1 MTSEIKVDTIS
12 ENTSANGVTI
22 DGLTIKDGNIIGD
35 VALAGTTPTFT
46 VGDGGAEDASLIFDG
61 NAVDYYIA
69 LDDSADNL
77 IIGSGSTVGSNSLI
91 TIDSDGDFTFDS
103 AGDITFD
110 AAGNDVIFSKNGT
123 ERGRMNLDAADL
135 KIQSTASNADI
146 IFNGNDGGS
155 AITALTLDM
164 SAAGHATFNNQ
175 ITATNGNFGSSV
187 NTQGVLNL
195 SNGGAEQIEFFTG
208 ASSGVSQIQAFNRN
222 DSSYDNLEIIVLD
235 FKVKISG
242 TEKFNIASNGS
253 TTITTSDNADTLT
266 LSSTDADANPGPVL
280 NYYRNSGSAA
290 DNDYIGRN
298 IFTFNNDAPEIETA
312 LAQNIIMTDVSN
324 GSEDVKYIQ
333 EQMTAGSIVERFTIS
348 ASEAVFNE
356 GSVDVDFRVESNGNT
371 HMLFVDGGNNRV
383 GVFSEPDLGSGLHIR
398 TADSSASVNG
408 DGDELVIEHSG
419 NAGLSILTGT
429 SGAGGIFFGDSD
441 DNDAG
446 GILYNHA
453 NNDLTITAEAAE
465 AMRFDGK
472 VISTGGET
480 AADVSGGGI
489 CLNQGVADTNILTF
503 KSSDIAHGI
512 TSNAE
517 TDTYAEFVKQ
527 NASIGGLAIHT
538 YSEQKLCMDLQGH
551 AGLAEESSPGTSS
564 FAPVRVNVK
573 LKSGTGGTA
582 LGNGAHLFC
591 VSNDDSTKFMID
603 GDGTF
608 HSDGSGATYDIY
620 EDAQLVRAFDLSH
633 GKGVIDSKFD
643 KFISYNHEKLAEL
656 KLVGRE
662 KDGTPNYFINYPAF
676 NRLHNGAIWQ
686 QYEKHQRLA
695 EAVYEMAKEALGAD
709 KADAILEKHDIKLLN

>member
-1 MTSEIKVDTIS
+1 
-12 ENTSANGVTI
+12 
-22 DGLTIKDGNIIGD
+22 
-35 VALAGTTPTFT
+35 
-46 VGDGGAEDASLIFDG
+46 
-61 NAVDYYIA
+61 

-324 GSEDVKYIQ
+324 G
-333 EQMTAGSIVERFTIS
+333 
-348 ASEAVFNE
+348 
-356 GSVDVDFRVESNGNT
+356 
-371 HMLFVDGGNNRV
+371 
-383 GVFSEPDLGSGLHIR
+383 
-398 TADSSASVNG
+398 
-408 DGDELVIEHSG
+408 
-419 NAGLSILTGT
+419 
-429 SGAGGIFFGDSD
+429 
-441 DNDAG
+441 
-446 GILYNHA
+446 
-453 NNDLTITAEAAE
+453 
-465 AMRFDGK
+465 
-472 VISTGGET
+472 
-480 AADVSGGGI
+480 
-489 CLNQGVADTNILTF
+489 
-503 KSSDIAHGI
+503 
-512 TSNAE
+512 
-517 TDTYAEFVKQ
+517 
-527 NASIGGLAIHT
+527 
-538 YSEQKLCMDLQGH
+538 
-551 AGLAEESSPGTSS
+551 
-564 FAPVRVNVK
+564 
-573 LKSGTGGTA
+573 
-582 LGNGAHLFC
+582 
-591 VSNDDSTKFMID
+591 
-603 GDGTF
+603 
-608 HSDGSGATYDIY
+608 
-620 EDAQLVRAFDLSH
+620 
-633 GKGVIDSKFD
+633 
-643 KFISYNHEKLAEL
+643 
-656 KLVGRE
+656 
-662 KDGTPNYFINYPAF
+662 
-676 NRLHNGAIWQ
+676 
-686 QYEKHQRLA
+686 
-695 EAVYEMAKEALGAD
+695 
-709 KADAILEKHDIKLLN
+709 

>member
-1 MTSEIKVDTIS
+1 MAGTGVGKFSSTAGSNTSNLTVNFAENMAPSNVNNAARELMGHIRDMYEQLGDGYFEFGDGDGEYTVARSDADTITITSSSDISSVYFAGRKIRITDGGANVVEGTIASSSHTSTTQTVNLTGISLASGTPTKVELGVDTAAFGGRIILDDDGDTYI
-12 ENTSANGVTI
+12 EAPTDDTIDIYLAGAKDFTFTANTFTAHSGSNVDLDGDLDVDGTTNLDVVDIDGAVDMASTLAVGDNITVTSSTSSKPVLKLDNTNTNANPSSLVFDKSVTGANDDILGRIDFTGQDTGNGEHTFARI
-22 DGLTIKDGNIIGD
+22 DGLIQKANAT
-35 VALAGTTPTFT
+35 
-46 VGDGGAEDASLIFDG
+46 AESGKLIFQV
-61 NAVDYYIA
+61 AVDDTMSEFMRIQG
-69 LDDSADNL
+69 
-77 IIGSGSTVGSNSLI
+77 GSG
-91 TIDSDGDFTFDS
+91 
-103 AGDITFD
+103 AG
-110 AAGNDVIFSKNGT
+110 
-123 ERGRMNLDAADL
+123 
-135 KIQSTASNADI
+135 
-146 IFNGNDGGS
+146 
-155 AITALTLDM
+155 
-164 SAAGHATFNNQ
+164 
-175 ITATNGNFGSSV
+175 
-187 NTQGVLNL
+187 
-195 SNGGAEQIEFFTG
+195 
-208 ASSGVSQIQAFNRN
+208 GVS
-222 DSSYDNLEIIVLD
+222 EV
-235 FKVKISG
+235 
-242 TEKFNIASNGS
+242 
-253 TTITTSDNADTLT
+253 
-266 LSSTDADANPGPVL
+266 
-280 NYYRNSGSAA
+280 
-290 DNDYIGRN
+290 
-298 IFTFNNDAPEIETA
+298 
-312 LAQNIIMTDVSN
+312 M
-324 GSEDVKYIQ
+324 
-333 EQMTAGSIVERFTIS
+333 
-348 ASEAVFNE
+348 FNE
-356 GSVDVDFRVESNGNT
+356 GSGDHDFRVESNGNT

-429 SGAGGIFFGDSD
+429 SNVGGIFFGDSG
-441 DNDAG
+441 DNDIG

-489 CLNQGVADTNILTF
+489 CLNQGVADSNILSF
-503 KSSDIAHGI
+503 KSSDVAHGM

-527 NASIGGLAIHT
+527 DASIGGLAIHT

-695 EAVYEMAKEALGAD
+695 EAVYEMAKEALGED

>member
-429 SGAGGIFFGDSD
+429 SNVGGIFFGDSG
-441 DNDAG
+441 DNDIG

-453 NNDLTITAEAAE
+453 NNDLTITAEADE

-472 VISTGGET
+472 VIGTGGET

-489 CLNQGVADTNILTF
+489 CLNQGVADSNILSF
-503 KSSDIAHGI
+503 KSSDVAHGM

-527 NASIGGLAIHT
+527 DASIGGLAIHT

-695 EAVYEMAKEALGAD
+695 EAVYEMAKEALGED